1 MFMKG
6 LKLTYQISREINIGA
21 AEIKGWI
28 MLGLK
33 DETYKVITVEN
44 NAIQFDGQPGKSFK
58 RLGKGK
64 IEINGSVCEST
75 VVLEYYIDL
84 LAPLVF
90 FALTLGF
97 GIHFGVYSFPIIAG
111 LALSIQEFIR
121 KSVWA
126 GVANRLLDDILN
138 DYEHESTE
146 HH

>member
-6 LKLTYQISREINIGA
+6 LRLKYQISREVNIGT

-33 DETYKVITVEN
+33 DKNYKVKKIEN
-44 NAIQFDGQPGKSFK
+44 NVILFDGQPGKSFK

-75 VVLEYYIDL
+75 VVLEYYL
-84 LAPLVF
+84 NLVGPLVF
-90 FALTLGF
+90 FAITLIF
-97 GIHFGVYSFPIIAG
+97 GIRFGVCSFPILAA

-121 KSVWA
+121 KSVWD
-126 GVANRLLDDILN
+126 GVAKSLLEDILN
-138 DYEHESTE
+138 SNEYESTE